1 MLIQDAIDH
10 LVNADPVLASIMASV
25 PLPPIESTGNV
36 FHDLVGC
43 VVEQQIHYRSTKH
56 TYQRMLDRA
65 GLGELTPYTF
75 SAFEANGVRGTKL
88 SMRKYE
94 TLLAVVEHFSTNDH
108 DWQNCSDDE
117 VRRILG
123 GIKGIGAW
131 TIDMIL
137 LYTLGRP
144 DVFPADDH
152 HLKQLMPG
160 LYDLNPS
167 SRLKAQMK
175 DVAEDWAPHRS
186 LATRYLLAWK
196 TAQRRLLV

>member
-1 MLIQDAIDH
+1 
-10 LVNADPVLASIMASV
+10 MASV
-25 PLPPIESTGNV
+25 PLPPLESTGNV
-36 FHDLVGC
+36 FHDLVSC

-65 GLGELTPYTF
+65 GLAALTPYTF
-75 SAFEANGVRGTKL
+75 PAFEANGLRTTKL
-88 SMRKYE
+88 SMRKVE
-94 TLLAVVEHFSTNDH
+94 TLLAVVEYFSTDDH
-108 DWQNCSDDE
+108 DWMSLSDVE
-117 VRRILG
+117 VRRLLG

-137 LYTLGRP
+137 LYTLERP
-144 DVFPADDH
+144 DIFPADDY

-160 LYDLNPS
+160 LYDLDPS

-175 DVAEDWAPHRS
+175 DVAKDWAPHRS

-196 TAQRRLLV
+196 TAQRRLPI

>member
-1 MLIQDAIDH
+1 MPTQDATHH
-10 LVNADPVLASIMASV
+10 LAAADPVLASIMASV
-25 PLPPIESTGNV
+25 PLPTLESTGNV

-65 GLGELTPYTF
+65 GIATLTAYTF
-75 SAFEANGVRGTKL
+75 PAFEANGLRTTKL

-94 TLLAVVEHFSTNDH
+94 TLLAVVEHFSTHDH
-108 DWQNCSDDE
+108 DWRTLTDAE

-123 GIKGIGAW
+123 GIRGIGAW
-131 TIDMIL
+131 TIDMIM
-137 LYTLGRP
+137 LYTLERP
-144 DVFPADDH
+144 DVFPADDY

-167 SRLKAQMK
+167 SRLKAQMN
-175 DVAEDWAPHRS
+175 DVAADWAPYRS
-186 LATRYLLAWK
+186 VATRYLLAWK
-196 TAQRRLLV
+196 TAQQRLPV